1 MKTRRAEIGF
11 LLALLVIVLVPR
23 LVRLSADPPLD
34 FQTGYQP
41 DEGAWAHNARQHVL
55 FGRWVMEQH
64 NPGLFAAPLYSVA
77 LAGVYRLAG
86 VGLLQTR
93 LLSVIAGTLTCLI
106 LYGLLRA
113 ERTPRESVPPVLLL
127 GGSYFMLS
135 NNRVGFT
142 ESLQLVLIITSCL
155 ALLRAARSP
164 WWGALSGVFFI
175 ASLLA
180 KPSAIV
186 LAPIFLGFWILHR
199 VFARRDDGL
208 PRFSFRAVGWF
219 ALGAGVTS
227 LILVLALVRPNWE
240 SIQQQLTISSRNVY
254 GAEAVEDRPRLV
266 LFGWEGL
273 GMTLNLFWD
282 QCEVLLLA
290 AGALLVARLGKALPR
305 RPDLVELLCWSW
317 VLVGMLF
324 LASQRYQPDRRFLF
338 LLPPIAVLA
347 WQAASEGAL
356 RVPAREEWRGPG
368 ADWRSMLLGAL
379 LGATVAFYA
388 YPGLNRRILPALAL
402 SPILP
407 LQTWAGGWV
416 VTAGLVLGTV
426 VGPVARRLLP
436 HSSHRLPTGLF
447 VILFLLTDPLRFGMY
462 IARPSYGGWDAAR
475 VLSQVTQDWSPT
487 DRVVVGNSAYTLA
500 LETELFAFNIRR
512 REETGD
518 YENLD
523 GWNRFH
529 PAIAVVT
536 AWRGRPVQD
545 QLQLPIVQG
554 IRVHGM
560 VLCRE
565 VPLRYDSQ
573 RRPVRVA
580 RYYVRPDLLK
590 SCSADQPPTR

>member
-1 MKTRRAEIGF
+1 MKTRHAEIGF
-11 LLALLVIVLVPR
+11 VLALLVIVLVPR

-55 FGRWVMEQH
+55 FGRWVMDEH
-64 NPGLFAAPLYSVA
+64 NPGLFAAPLYTLV

-86 VGLLQTR
+86 VGLLETR
-93 LLSVIAGTLTCLI
+93 LLSAIAGTLTCLL
-106 LYGLLRA
+106 LYGLLRT
-113 ERTPRESVPPVLLL
+113 ERTRHESMPPVLLL

-142 ESLQLVLIITSCL
+142 ESLQLVFIIAACL
-155 ALLRAARSP
+155 AVLRAARSP
-164 WWGALSGVFFI
+164 RWGVLGGVCFI

-180 KPSAIV
+180 KPSAVV

-199 VFARRDDGL
+199 VFAPRDDAL
-208 PRFSFRAVGWF
+208 PRFSLQSVTWF
-219 ALGAGVTS
+219 ALGAGVTT
-227 LILVLALVRPNWE
+227 LIVFLSLVRPNWE
-240 SIQQQLTISSRNVY
+240 SILQQLSISTRNVY
-254 GAEAVEDRPRLV
+254 GAAAGEDRPRLV

-273 GMTLNLFWD
+273 GMTLNLFWT
-282 QCEVLLLA
+282 QCLVLLAA
-290 AGALLVARLGKALPR
+290 AGALLIARLGKALPR
-305 RPDLVELLCWSW
+305 RPDLLELLCWSW
-317 VLVGMLF
+317 VVVGLLF
-324 LASQRYQPDRRFLF
+324 LASQGYQPDRRFLF
-338 LLPPIAVLA
+338 LLPPIAILA

-368 ADWRSMLLGAL
+368 ADRHSMVLGGFLGA
-379 LGATVAFYA
+379 AVAFYA
-388 YPGLNRRILPALAL
+388 YPALNHKILPALTL
-402 SPILP
+402 SQILP
-407 LQTWAGGWV
+407 LQTWSGGWV
-416 VTAGLVLGTV
+416 VTAGLVLGAV
-426 VGPVARRLLP
+426 LGPVARRVLP
-436 HSSHRLPTGLF
+436 HSSHRLPTALF

-462 IARPSYGGWDAAR
+462 ISRPGYGGRDAAR
-475 VLSQVTQDWSPT
+475 ALSRVTRNWSPS

-500 LETELFAFNIRR
+500 LETDLFAFNIRR

-523 GWNRFH
+523 GWDRFH

-545 QLQLPIVQG
+545 PLQLPIVRG

-565 VPLRYDSQ
+565 VPLSYDAKRQ
-573 RRPVRVA
+573 PARVA
-580 RYYVRPDLLK
+580 RYYVRPELLE
-590 SCSADQPPTR
+590 SCTAD